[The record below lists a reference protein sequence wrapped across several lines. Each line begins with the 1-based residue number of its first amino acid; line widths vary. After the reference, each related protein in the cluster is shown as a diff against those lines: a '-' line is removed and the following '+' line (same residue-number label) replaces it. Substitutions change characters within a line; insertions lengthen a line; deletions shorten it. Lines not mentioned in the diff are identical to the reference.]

1 VDTDPQTAQISTV
14 LEYEF
19 SFLILNNSKMFSH
32 KIVINVLVV
41 QELLKAGDED

>member
-1 VDTDPQTAQISTV
+1 MK
-14 LEYEF
+14 F
-19 SFLILNNSKMFSH
+19 SSWILNNSKMFSH